1 VHRQAITIVLLA
13 VAVIIVAT
21 ASLMLLTD
29 IDMDRILFEVISAF
43 STTGMSTG
51 ITPSL
56 PDSGKILLVLLM
68 LLGRVGPLTLGSALI
83 LRDRRILY
91 EFPRERPVVG

>member
-1 VHRQAITIVLLA
+1 
-13 VAVIIVAT
+13 
-21 ASLMLLTD
+21 
-29 IDMDRILFEVISAF
+29 
-43 STTGMSTG
+43 MSTG
-51 ITPSL
+51 ITPEL
-56 PDSGKILLVLLM
+56 PDSGKVLLVLLM